1 MDREATGDIAH
12 DLNNLVAIVTM
23 GCDLLLRRLAEGDPA
38 RPVVEDIA
46 GAAVRAAEL
55 TRRLL
60 AMSLGDS
67 VGDAEPETPGDP

>member
-23 GCDLLLRRLAEGDPA
+23 GCDLLLRRLAEGDPS

-46 GAAVRAAEL
+46 GAAARAGEL
-55 TRRLL
+55 SRRLL
-60 AMSLGDS
+60 AIS
-67 VGDAEPETPGDP
+67 VGDSDGDAAPETPGDT